1 MEKCLWV
8 RAIDYARAVK
18 ADNEGLCA
26 HDYKSGAEEER
37 ILLLE
42 WIRTDDELPEV
53 DVEVLVKLKR
63 RFQKYGVA
71 LWDGKSWW
79 QPVLP
84 QGGLTD
90 GGWIA
95 LDEPIVGW
103 RYIEEV

>member
-1 MEKCLWV
+1 MSGCIWV

-42 WIRTDDELPEV
+42 WIKPNDEMPEEG
-53 DVEVLVKLKR
+53 VEVLVQLR
-63 RFQKYGVA
+63 RKFQMYEVA
-71 LWDGKSWW
+71 KWDGKQWW
-79 QPVLP
+79 QPVAP
-84 QGGLTD
+84 QNCLED
-90 GGWIA
+90 GGWTA
-95 LDEPIVGW
+95 LRDTVFGW